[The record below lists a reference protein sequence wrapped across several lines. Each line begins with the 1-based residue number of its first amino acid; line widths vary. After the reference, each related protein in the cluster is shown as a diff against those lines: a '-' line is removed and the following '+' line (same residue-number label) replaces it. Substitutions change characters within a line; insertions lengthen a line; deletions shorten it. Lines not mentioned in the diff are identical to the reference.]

1 MRRLHT
7 VQSSVFERLIEGLAA
22 VGVDPDPLLREL
34 AVDRKLVD
42 DPEARI
48 PFRKYAAMFEAAAER
63 SGDDCFGLHLGAKAE
78 PQMFD
83 VLGYAVMSC
92 PTLEAALHTACR
104 YTRVLYDD
112 EMRLDVKG
120 GVAHLMFRIVG
131 PEVSSCRQAAEDK
144 GAHLRSIIQIL
155 ARAELCLLEVR
166 FEHPAPAN
174 SEEHRRVFGCPVLFD
189 QDCNALTFEAA
200 LLEGKLAT
208 ADGRLLRIMVRV
220 IERAL
225 RELPPPDE
233 FLEKVRQFVLD
244 SLPQGKISGSDMAQ
258 RLCMSPRTFQRRF
271 AEHGM
276 TYHRFLNQTRYAL
289 SLSYLM
295 QPRLSISEIAF
306 LLGYMDVSAFS
317 RAFVRWAGLTP
328 GEYRRAN
335 VR

>member
-1 MRRLHT
+1 MRRYHT

-22 VGVDPDPLLREL
+22 VGVDPDSLLQEL
-34 AVDRKLVD
+34 SIDRALVD

-63 SGDDCFGLHLGAKAE
+63 SGDDCFGLHLGVKAE

-112 EMRLDVKG
+112 EMRLDVEG
-120 GVAHLMFRIVG
+120 DVAHLMFRIVG
-131 PEVSSCRQAAEDK
+131 PDVTSCRQAAEDK
-144 GAHLRSIIQIL
+144 GAHLRSIVHVL
-155 ARAELCLLEVR
+155 ARAELRLLEVR

-174 SEEHRRVFGCPVLFD
+174 SEEHRRIFDCPVLFE
-189 QDCNALTFEAA
+189 QAFNALTFEAA

-208 ADGRLLRIMVRV
+208 ADERLLRIMVRV

-233 FLEKVRQFVLD
+233 FLEKVRQFVLA
-244 SLPQGKISGSDMAQ
+244 SLPQGNISSADMAQ
-258 RLCMSPRTFQRRF
+258 RLCMSARTFQRRF

-289 SLSYLM
+289 SLSYLR
-295 QPRLSISEIAF
+295 QPKLSISEIAF

-328 GEYRRAN
+328 GEYRRSN
-335 VR
+335 MR